1 MMRRKRASRICAMHE
16 QTDRDP
22 AAMAID
28 HTCTHALV
36 TTSDFGSVWAQE
48 TDRRA
53 IGHCGPLL
61 P

>member
-1 MMRRKRASRICAMHE
+1 MHE